1 MLFLLVATFQL
12 VYPAYTTLLE
22 HIHSKALDDFKTKL
36 DQSLNNGEGFASSV
50 RTWTQTIM
58 LEFDNGAAGNILIQ
72 FFIACTTVSDFICM
86 FQNYLKIG
94 VPMLA

>member
-1 MLFLLVATFQL
+1 MSTFQL

-22 HIHSKALDDFKTKL
+22 HIHSKSLDDFKTKL

-50 RTWTQTIM
+50 RTWTETIM
-58 LEFDNGAAGNILIQ
+58 LEFDKGAAGNNLIR
-72 FFIACTTVSDFICM
+72 FFIACTTVCSYIIYT